1 MPAHESKHRS
11 PCKAGSVA
19 TGREGRRRAW
29 EGLVLGSA
37 RERYRI
43 AVMFSIRFGPKLI
56 EVKTLISNFCAA
68 LKYHAVKRNRVVWE
82 ELSINEGFR
91 ENEKKVGV
99 WFFRF
104 EILSTLSCFYIP
116 PPVVGS
122 LPLGF

>member
-1 MPAHESKHRS
+1 M
-11 PCKAGSVA
+11 
-19 TGREGRRRAW
+19 
-29 EGLVLGSA
+29 LGSA

-68 LKYHAVKRNRVVWE
+68 LKYHAVKRNRVIWE
-82 ELSINEGFR
+82 ELSVNEGFR

-104 EILSTLSCFYIP
+104 EILSTISCLYTP

-122 LPLGF
+122 LPRRF